1 MSHPVPHRSHGARA
15 FLLAALS
22 ALLLPGSPAP
32 LAPTA
37 AAEATAR
44 GLTVPGAVA
53 IPTERRR

>member
-1 MSHPVPHRSHGARA
+1 MSYPAPHRPHEARA
-15 FLLAALS
+15 FLLAALF
-22 ALLLPGSPAP
+22 ALPLPGSPAP